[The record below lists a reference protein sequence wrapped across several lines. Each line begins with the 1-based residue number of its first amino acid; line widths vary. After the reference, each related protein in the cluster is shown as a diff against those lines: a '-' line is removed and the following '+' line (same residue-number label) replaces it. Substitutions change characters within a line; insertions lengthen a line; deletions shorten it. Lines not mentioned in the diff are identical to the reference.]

1 MPAGLLKLMKHFVIG
16 TAGHIDHGK
25 TSLVK
30 ALTGVDTDRLKEEKE
45 RGITIELGFSHL
57 NINGVRAGIVD
68 VPGHER
74 FVKNMLAGVGG
85 IDFVILVIAA
95 DEGVMPQTREHL
107 AICQLLGVKT
117 GLIAL
122 TKTDLVDSEW
132 TELVK
137 DDLIDFV
144 KGTFLE
150 KMPVIPV
157 SSQTGEGLEAL
168 LKGIAS
174 LAEIEE
180 PKSKTGIFRIPI
192 DRVFVM
198 RGFGTVI
205 TGTLFSGQIQMGDW
219 VEVYPREIQARVR
232 GLQVHGEAVENAE
245 AGLRTAVNLQGIEHA
260 EITRGDVLGHPGDIK
275 PSYMLDVFLE
285 HLGDAPR
292 PLKTR
297 DRVRFHAGTTEVM
310 GRLYMISQEA
320 LEPGESTYAQLRLE
334 SPVAT
339 LPRDR
344 FVIRSYSP
352 IVTIGGGEILDV
364 MPRKHRRMRA
374 SALSHFQNLYTQDEA
389 GRLQIFLGDAGTMGS
404 TVQELT
410 GRLTLTPEEIRK
422 QLQALAED
430 GSVRIVEKET
440 GLSLST
446 ENFEIVQKSI
456 LAFLRDYHKSNPL
469 RPGAAKEEVRGKTK
483 AGRERIF
490 AMALAELISS
500 GQVAEQ
506 GANLRLSTH
515 EVRVDA
521 ELAKVKGALEE
532 TFRIAGFQPPS
543 PEDAIAKNKA
553 KATSGLQILQ
563 VLIDECKLIRLKDN
577 IVYHREALEEAQ
589 NRLVACLTEKK
600 EITAAEFRDLLGIT
614 RKHAIPLLEYF
625 DTVRVTLRVGDKR
638 VLRSPGEGN

>member
-1 MPAGLLKLMKHFVIG
+1 MKHLVIG

-57 NINGVRAGIVD
+57 DINDVRAGIVD

-85 IDFVILVIAA
+85 IDLVILVIAA

-137 DDLIDFV
+137 EDLIGFV

-168 LKGIAS
+168 LQGLAS
-174 LAEIEE
+174 LAEREE
-180 PKSKTGIFRIPI
+180 PKRKTGIFRIPI

-205 TGTLFSGQIQMGDW
+205 TGTLFSGRIQMGDR

-232 GLQVHGEAVENAE
+232 GLQVHGEAVENAG

-260 EITRGDVLGHPGDIK
+260 EITRGDVLGHPGSIK
-275 PSYMLDVFLE
+275 PSYMLNVFLE

-310 GRLYMISQEA
+310 GRLYMISQET

-364 MPRKHRRMRA
+364 MPRKHRRLRA

-389 GRLQIFLGDAGTMGS
+389 GRLQIFLSDAGTTGS
-404 TVQELT
+404 TVRELT

-469 RPGAAKEEVRGKTK
+469 RPSAAKEEVRGKTK

-543 PEDAIAKNKA
+543 PEDAIGNNKA
-553 KATSGLQILQ
+553 KATSGQQILQ
-563 VLIDECKLIRLKDN
+563 VLIDECKLIRLKDS

-589 NRLVACLTEKK
+589 NRLIACLTEKK

-625 DTVRVTLRVGDKR
+625 DTARVTLRVGDKR
-638 VLRSPGEGN
+638 VLRSQGEGN